1 MNHIPDDTK
10 CWWIKCK
17 LQGGLEPH
25 LISPTVVLAPVCPP
39 VLAYDDRGEPFDQ
52 HIEKEKCKLIKY
64 IGSLRM
70 CEKKKGITAM
80 LQPPTP
86 TLEIAPKDSH
96 SSRVNCKRCTPSPTC
111 GVRKYPK
118 YTQLI

>member
-1 MNHIPDDTK
+1 MSIRLLWIRKATRFTVRDINMNHIPDDTK

-52 HIEKEKCKLIKY
+52 HIEKEKCELIKY

-70 CEKKKGITAM
+70 CEKKKRDHSYATTSY
-80 LQPPTP
+80 PNFRDS
-86 TLEIAPKDSH
+86 PK
-96 SSRVNCKRCTPSPTC
+96 
-111 GVRKYPK
+111 G
-118 YTQLI
+118 